1 MALVAPSFHD
11 DAMSAELTRQE
22 AGWFLWFA
30 LPSAR
35 ALRLLYERRGLRRY
49 RLSCSEE

>member
-1 MALVAPSFHD
+1 MM
-11 DAMSAELTRQE
+11 DAMSAELIRQE

-35 ALRLLYERRGLRRY
+35 VFDFITREEV
-49 RLSCSEE
+49 SEESALVL